1 MIKSD
6 IQWSFEKAFNKAVSN
21 RENRNDDYSINWD
34 FIEADIWMDLS
45 MFYDRTEIHNH
56 MTTTFDKHVDG
67 YIAMHQLSAQ
77 MIIKCIT
84 GRVQIDYKWPDKPF
98 PNFQIMTLNADTE
111 LVLDLTGQTKLTILT
126 PTVLEIVNEHQSK
139 TLPHNEPNSY
149 RANLFHRTKH
159 SRGNC
164 N

>member
-56 MTTTFDKHVDG
+56 MTTTFDEHVEQTCRNDHVDG
-67 YIAMHQLSAQ
+67 YIAMHQLSA
-77 MIIKCIT
+77 
-84 GRVQIDYKWPDKPF
+84 
-98 PNFQIMTLNADTE
+98 
-111 LVLDLTGQTKLTILT
+111 
-126 PTVLEIVNEHQSK
+126 
-139 TLPHNEPNSY
+139 
-149 RANLFHRTKH
+149 
-159 SRGNC
+159 
-164 N
+164 